1 MIHIQYFSPGE
12 HFRTLCPNEEFIVNR
27 TYGRLLPWLNTTKI
41 KHNLW
46 KQHLRNI
53 LVLVNTFAHSVQTKN
68 SSSIG
73 RMADFCRV

>member
-12 HFRTLCPNEEFIVNR
+12 HFRTLCPNKEFIVNR

-46 KQHLRNI
+46 NQHLRNI
-53 LVLVNTFAHSVQTKN
+53 LVLVNTFTHCFQTTN

-73 RMADFCRV
+73 RVADFCRV